1 MLTKCTPVQL
11 YFQKKYKLLIKN
23 TFLSKGLGVGF
34 LIVFFLSLEQRAGT
48 DTTLRRQHA
57 DLNRVKAV
65 MDRVEKLYRT
75 QPGQAMR
82 MLDDLGPVN
91 RLGMSQKGTWHLLKS
106 KCYQRQNKYQQ
117 SIEEALKAETSLH
130 KSNDSSGLMGC
141 YSIKGN
147 AYFHLLALDAS
158 AECYRK
164 AVRLA
169 VALGRKDAEADLT
182 LNLGNIYAQQKDWNQ
197 AGAYYRDALLYY
209 KNTKDPMVSYV
220 LNNLGV
226 VEEMNSR
233 YREAHNYYTQ
243 AWRLDTQLGDSMAIA
258 SDLINLGEV
267 CLKLQQCQESLQR
280 LRQALNISRAMD
292 NGGYVSRIL
301 MLQAEG
307 HLRCGGGRDSA
318 LHYARQVVRFV
329 EQKLSEDTLNL
340 RKAHAMLASQLTAS
354 GQTEEAVPHY
364 KAWRLLDSMVQARE
378 AHQKLLEIQASYHS
392 EHLQRKSERLEFEKI
407 LFQTRSERLHATNL
421 ALAGALLLSLAV
433 GVLLYYR
440 QKALRNREQQA
451 DL

>member
-1 MLTKCTPVQL
+1 MLTKYTSIEL

-23 TFLSKGLGVGF
+23 NFLFKSLGVGF
-34 LIVFFLSLEQRAGT
+34 LIVFFLSLEHRAGT
-48 DTTLRRQHA
+48 DTTLRHQQSDPTRVEA
-57 DLNRVKAV
+57 VMNRV
-65 MDRVEKLYRT
+65 EELYRT
-75 QPGQAMR
+75 QPGQALR
-82 MLDDLGPVN
+82 MLEDLGPRT
-91 RLGMSQKGTWHLLKS
+91 RLGMNQRGTWHLLKS
-106 KCYQRQNKYQQ
+106 KCYQRQNKYQL
-117 SIEEALKAETSLH
+117 SIEEALMAETSLL

-169 VALGRKDAEADLT
+169 VALDRKDAEADLT

-209 KNTKDPMVSYV
+209 KKTKDPMVSYV

-233 YREAHNYYTQ
+233 YREAKNYYTQ
-243 AWRLDTQLGDSMAIA
+243 AWRMDTQLGDSMAIA

-267 CLKLQQCQESLQR
+267 CLKLQQCHESLQS
-280 LRQALNISRAMD
+280 LRQALSISKALD
-292 NGGYVSRIL
+292 NGGYMSRVL

-318 LHYARQVVRFV
+318 LHYARQVVRCV

-354 GQTEEAVPHY
+354 GQANEAVPHY

-378 AHQKLLEIQASYHS
+378 AQEKLLEIQASYDS

-407 LFQTRSERLHATNL
+407 LLQTRSERLHATNL

-440 QKALRNREQQA
+440 QKALRNRDQQA
-451 DL
+451 D